1 MRMTGLLAIGFAG
14 LVGIGAANA
23 ASSKT
28 NPNDLVGPISDYK
41 IWVGTEVEALLGA
54 TKSFAEAV
62 KAGDLAK
69 AQQLYAPARV
79 YYERIEPIAELF
91 SDLDKSIDVRAD
103 DFAQKEA
110 DPNFTGFHRIEYGIF
125 AKKSTDGLAPF
136 ADKLVADIGELQTRI
151 KGLTVPP
158 EKVVGGAATLIE
170 EVAKTKVSG
179 EEDRYSR
186 TDLWDFQANIDG
198 AKKIHDLLRPLTE
211 KANAKLVARVD
222 GNFAKVDKLLA
233 KYALP
238 QGGFESYEKLS
249 KKDRT
254 ALKGPVTALAE
265 DLSKLRGVLDLK

>member
-1 MRMTGLLAIGFAG
+1 MKMTAALALAG
-14 LVGIGAANA
+14 LISISAAQA
-23 ASSKT
+23 ASTKVA
-28 NPNDLVGPISDYK
+28 PGDLVGPISDYK

-79 YYERIEPIAELF
+79 HYERIEPIAELF

-125 AKKSTDGLAPF
+125 AKKSTEGLSPL
-136 ADKLVADIGELQTRI
+136 ADKLVADVGELQTRI

-158 EKVVGGAATLIE
+158 DKVVGGAATLIE
-170 EVAKTKVSG
+170 EVAKTKISG

-186 TDLWDFQANIDG
+186 TDLWDFQANVDG
-198 AKKIHDLLRPLTE
+198 AKKIHDLLRPLTD
-211 KANAKLVARVD
+211 KANPKLVTRVD

-265 DLSKLRGVLDLK
+265 DLSKLRGLLDVK